1 MVAHFPHLTR
11 LAGKLV
17 EIAGAACASA
27 CAAVLLGNLREPPYP
42 PAPPI
47 VQLAPADEQIIHY
60 VRADGMARLDELH
73 SARRHGAKG
82 APKSAATKIDDPS
95 DPLANNY

>member
-1 MVAHFPHLTR
+1 MIAHSPHLSK
-11 LAGKLV
+11 LGVSKLGGKLL

-47 VQLAPADEQIIHY
+47 VRLAPADEQAIHY
-60 VRADGMARLDELH
+60 VGTDGMALVAEIRA
-73 SARRHGAKG
+73 ARRHSSSSEPASV
-82 APKSAATKIDDPS
+82 APTVSE
-95 DPLANNY
+95 